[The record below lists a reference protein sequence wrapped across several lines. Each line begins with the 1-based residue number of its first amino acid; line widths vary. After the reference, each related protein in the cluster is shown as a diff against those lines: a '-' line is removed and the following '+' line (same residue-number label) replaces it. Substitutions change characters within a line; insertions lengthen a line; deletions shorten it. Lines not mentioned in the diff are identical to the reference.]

1 MVEKPC
7 RSDLE
12 SSNELSQH
20 LATLCSGEQLYQT
33 GCYLREQIALNL
45 AELPGRGGE
54 NPAETVRFTLQIGV
68 GSPPPRATGVR
79 RKKRR

>member
-7 RSDLE
+7 RNDLK

-20 LATLCSGEQLYQT
+20 LATLCSGEQLYQI
-33 GCYLREQIALNL
+33 GCYLCEQTPLNL
-45 AELPGRGGE
+45 AELPRLGRE
-54 NPAETVRFTLQIGV
+54 KPAKTPLFTLQIDMDSLPPGAIGV
-68 GSPPPRATGVR
+68 G

>member
-20 LATLCSGEQLYQT
+20 LAALCSGEQLYQI
-33 GCYLREQIALNL
+33 GCYLREQIALSL
-45 AELPGRGGE
+45 TELPGQGRE
-54 NPAETVRFTLQIGV
+54 KPAETAQFTLQIGT
-68 GSPPPRATGVR
+68 GSPLPGVIGVR
-79 RKKRR
+79 REKR